1 VKRIAKDDLILAKR
15 YKQVCED
22 VKLKVKQTRSNYEK
36 EVIMLS
42 KSDPKRLYSY
52 INSQMKSR
60 DKISSILDSDGSL
73 TTDKLKIVNIFN
85 NQFQQAFSVDS
96 GIILPVFNSKCEF
109 ECDISLQNRKQTT
122 VFGRQAAAFILK
134 NFTRLSLKEIA
145 LEIGVQD
152 HSTVLYSIKK
162 CGDLMVTEDWYR
174 NKIEI
179 IQEEIGKYSNFVTK

>member
-1 VKRIAKDDLILAKR
+1 MNSEIVAYYRHSAEQLKILKKILKKNNLITDEKIINITPKKL
-15 YKQVCED
+15 VSLVED
-22 VKLKVKQTRSNYEK
+22 V
-36 EVIMLS
+36 
-42 KSDPKRLYSY
+42 
-52 INSQMKSR
+52 
-60 DKISSILDSDGSL
+60 
-73 TTDKLKIVNIFN
+73 
-85 NQFQQAFSVDS
+85 
-96 GIILPVFNSKCEF
+96 F

-145 LEIGVQD
+145 LEIGVKD

-179 IQEEIGKYSNFVTK
+179 IQEEIGKYSNFVSK

>member
-1 VKRIAKDDLILAKR
+1 MNSEIVAYYRHSAEQLKILKKILKKNNLITDEKIINITPKKL
-15 YKQVCED
+15 VSLVED
-22 VKLKVKQTRSNYEK
+22 V
-36 EVIMLS
+36 
-42 KSDPKRLYSY
+42 
-52 INSQMKSR
+52 
-60 DKISSILDSDGSL
+60 
-73 TTDKLKIVNIFN
+73 
-85 NQFQQAFSVDS
+85 
-96 GIILPVFNSKCEF
+96 F

-162 CGDLMVTEDWYR
+162 CGDLMVTEEWYR

-179 IQEEIGKYSNFVTK
+179 IQEEIGKYSNFVSK

>member
-1 VKRIAKDDLILAKR
+1 MNSEIVAYYRHSAEQLKILKKILKKNNLITDEKIINITPKKL
-15 YKQVCED
+15 VSLVED
-22 VKLKVKQTRSNYEK
+22 V
-36 EVIMLS
+36 
-42 KSDPKRLYSY
+42 
-52 INSQMKSR
+52 
-60 DKISSILDSDGSL
+60 
-73 TTDKLKIVNIFN
+73 
-85 NQFQQAFSVDS
+85 
-96 GIILPVFNSKCEF
+96 F

-145 LEIGVQD
+145 LEIGVKD

-179 IQEEIGKYSNFVTK
+179 IQDEIGKYSNFVSK